1 MRVMRAYSPVA
12 VKPIVRTKGII
23 DRALYHGGQFAP
35 PGHSEIV
42 HTTSIAARDLM
53 LINNAQRPSNQY
65 QWAISTNTM
74 TPPPFGV
81 NALTIATYRNNNS
94 QWGIS
99 VRRGPN
105 VWEFDFIPL
114 DLPSTMLPIY
124 INPNHYVP
132 TEITITGYGIRSN
145 NAQKMALIY
154 FYRLDS
160 SSTDEFFFHNRTI
173 ARIVTVGIQRNNI
186 LGVIP
191 QRKFFGTQVV
201 PDSFTALTL
210 ANGSGEIQSSYFG
223 SYAPN
228 NDTVDQAVG
237 FNGHTFSFPLRS
249 NLLNSAGTAFH
260 PDVRIAIV
268 PLVTVHFGSNFIEH
282 YPTVAVR
289 VKCKANQ

>member
-1 MRVMRAYSPVA
+1 MHAHSPVA
-12 VKPIVRTKGII
+12 VKPIIRTRGII

-65 QWAISTNTM
+65 QWAISTNNM

-99 VRRGPN
+99 VRRGSSGGN
-105 VWEFDFIPL
+105 FDFIPL
-114 DLPSTMLPIY
+114 DLPPTMLPIY

-132 TEITITGYGIRSN
+132 TEITITGYGMRHDMSRRLV
-145 NAQKMALIY
+145 AVY

-160 SSTDEFFFHNRTI
+160 PNTDEFFFHDRTI
-173 ARIVTVGIQRNNI
+173 ARIDTVGNQRNNL

-191 QRKFFGTQVV
+191 QRRFFGTQVV
-201 PDSFTALTL
+201 PNSFTVLTL
-210 ANGSGEIQSSYFG
+210 ANGSGDIQSSYFG

-228 NDTVDQAVG
+228 NDTVDQSVA
-237 FNGHTFSFPLRS
+237 FNGHTFPFPLRS
-249 NLLNSAGTAFH
+249 NLLNSEGTAFH

-268 PLVTVHFGSNFIEH
+268 PLIEVLFGSDFIEH
-282 YPTVAVR
+282 YPVVAVR